1 MATDTMTAPGT
12 PPGRTLGRGRRLT
25 KHALLIGFGL
35 VMLYPLLWM
44 VSSSFKPTETI
55 FRDPSIWP
63 TEFDLSNYTEGWTA
77 LTHPFHYYMWNSA
90 VIAILS
96 VVGNLLSCS
105 LAAYAFARLR
115 FRGRNFFFALMLA
128 TLMLPIHVLIVPQYV
143 LFSQLDWINT
153 ILPLVV
159 PKFLAHD
166 AFFIFL
172 MVQFIRGLPRELDEA
187 ARIDGCGHF
196 RIYWRII
203 MPLCVP
209 ALATSAVF
217 TFIWTWNDFFS
228 QLNFLTDPDNYT
240 MPIALRSFL
249 DAQGETSWGQ
259 LFAMS
264 IVGLAPIF
272 GFFLAGQRYLT
283 QGVATTGFK

>member
-228 QLNFLTDPDNYT
+228 QLIFLTDPDNYT